1 MNKYHIV
8 IILIIFFGC
17 STSPNPTINDN
28 IALDLNSK
36 DFCRGNGYILSK
48 GKFDGRLNF
57 TFSASRNTVH
67 IQFNDIIGRKTLFL
81 IISNNDI
88 DAWDMRNNRRYNK
101 ASIFL
106 TLPFFEIIEPNELR
120 TFLWGNIPSVFTDV
134 NNLKTQPNKLN
145 GQLQFKSVQTEFGSL
160 VNNVSF
166 KINEENT
173 QITLKIIE
181 REFDAQY
188 PHLIREIPKSVI
200 LIDESP

>member
-1 MNKYHIV
+1 MNKYYIV
-8 IILIIFFGC
+8 LILIIFFVC
-17 STSPNPTINDN
+17 STPTDPIINYYIVSNLCSIDY
-28 IALDLNSK
+28 
-36 DFCRGNGYILSK
+36 CRGNGYILSK

-57 TFSASRNTVH
+57 IFSASRNTAH
-67 IQFNDIIGRKTLFL
+67 IQFKDIIGRKTLFL

-134 NNLKTQPNKLN
+134 NDLKTQPNNLN

-173 QITLKIIE
+173 QITLEIIE

>member
-17 STSPNPTINDN
+17 STSPNPIINDN
-28 IALDLNSK
+28 IAPDLNSK

-134 NNLKTQPNKLN
+134 NDLKTQPNNLN
-145 GQLQFKSVQTEFGSL
+145 GQLQFNSVQSEFGSL

-173 QITLKIIE
+173 QITLEIIE

-200 LIDESP
+200 LIDESL

>member
-1 MNKYHIV
+1 MLFV
-8 IILIIFFGC
+8 GC
-17 STSPNPTINDN
+17 STHPDPILNDYITSN
-28 IALDLNSK
+28 LSNK

-57 TFSASRNTVH
+57 TFSASRNTAY
-67 IQFNDIIGRKTLFL
+67 IQFRDIIGRKTLFL

-106 TLPFFEIIEPNELR
+106 TLPLFEIIEPNELR
-120 TFLWGNIPSVFTDV
+120 TFLWGNIPSIFTDV
-134 NNLKTQPNKLN
+134 NNIKTQPNKLN
-145 GQLQFKSVQTEFGSL
+145 GQLQFKSVQTKFGAL
-160 VNNVSF
+160 VNNISF

-173 QITLKIIE
+173 QITLEIIE

-188 PHLIREIPKSVI
+188 PHLIRQIPESVI
-200 LIDESP
+200 LIDESS

>member
-17 STSPNPTINDN
+17 STSPNPIINDN
-28 IALDLNSK
+28 IATDLNNK

-106 TLPFFEIIEPNELR
+106 TLPLFEIIEPNELR
-120 TFLWGNIPSVFTDV
+120 TFLWCNIPSIFTDV
-134 NNLKTQPNKLN
+134 NNIKTQPNKLN
-145 GQLQFKSVQTEFGSL
+145 GQLQFKSIQTEFGAL
-160 VNNVSF
+160 VNNISF

-173 QITLKIIE
+173 QITLEIIE

-188 PHLIREIPKSVI
+188 PHLIRQIPESVI
-200 LIDESP
+200 LIDESS

>member
-1 MNKYHIV
+1 MNKFYIV
-8 IILIIFFGC
+8 ILLIVFFGC
-17 STSPNPTINDN
+17 STQPKPIINDY
-28 IALDLNSK
+28 IEPDISSK
-36 DFCRGNGYILSK
+36 DYCRGNGYILSK

-134 NNLKTQPNKLN
+134 NDLKTQPNNLN

-173 QITLKIIE
+173 QITLEIIE

-200 LIDESP
+200 LINESP

>member
-17 STSPNPTINDN
+17 STSPNPIINDN
-28 IALDLNSK
+28 IAPDLNSK

-101 ASIFL
+101 ASIIL

-134 NNLKTQPNKLN
+134 NDLKTQPNNLN

-173 QITLKIIE
+173 QITLEIIE

-200 LIDESP
+200 LIDDSS

>member
-17 STSPNPTINDN
+17 STPPNPIINDN
-28 IALDLNSK
+28 IAPDLNSK

-134 NNLKTQPNKLN
+134 NDLKTQPNNLN

-166 KINEENT
+166 IINEENT
-173 QITLKIIE
+173 QITLEIIE

-188 PHLIREIPKSVI
+188 PHLIRDIPKSVI

>member
-17 STSPNPTINDN
+17 STFPSPIINDN
-28 IALDLNSK
+28 IAPDLNSK

-134 NNLKTQPNKLN
+134 NDLKTQPNNLN

-173 QITLKIIE
+173 QITLEIIE

-188 PHLIREIPKSVI
+188 PHLIREIPKSAI
-200 LIDESP
+200 LIDESS

>member
-17 STSPNPTINDN
+17 STSPNPIINDN
-28 IALDLNSK
+28 IAPDLNSK
-36 DFCRGNGYILSK
+36 DFCRGSGYILSK

-134 NNLKTQPNKLN
+134 NDLKTQPNNLN

-173 QITLKIIE
+173 QITLEIIE

>member
-1 MNKYHIV
+1 LNKYYIV
-8 IILIIFFGC
+8 IPLILFVGC
-17 STSPNPTINDN
+17 STPPDPILNDYITSN
-28 IALDLNSK
+28 LSNK

-57 TFSASRNTVH
+57 TFSASRNTAY
-67 IQFNDIIGRKTLFL
+67 IQFRDIIGRKTLFL

-106 TLPFFEIIEPNELR
+106 TLPLFEIIDPNELR
-120 TFLWGNIPSVFTDV
+120 TFLWGNIPSIFTDV
-134 NNLKTQPNKLN
+134 NNIKTQPNKLN
-145 GQLQFKSVQTEFGSL
+145 GQLQFKSVQTKFGAL
-160 VNNVSF
+160 VNNISF

-173 QITLKIIE
+173 QITLEIIE

-188 PHLIREIPKSVI
+188 PHLIRQIPESVI
-200 LIDESP
+200 LIEQNS

>member
-17 STSPNPTINDN
+17 STSPNPIINDN
-28 IALDLNSK
+28 IAPDLNIK

-134 NNLKTQPNKLN
+134 NDLKTQPNNLN

-173 QITLKIIE
+173 QITLEIIE

>member
-1 MNKYHIV
+1 MNKYNIV

-17 STSPNPTINDN
+17 STSPNPIINDN
-28 IALDLNSK
+28 IAPDLNSK

-101 ASIFL
+101 ASILL
-106 TLPFFEIIEPNELR
+106 TLPMFEIIEPNELR
-120 TFLWGNIPSVFTDV
+120 TFLWGNIPSVFSDV
-134 NNLKTQPNKLN
+134 KDIKTQPNKLN
-145 GQLQFKSVQTEFGSL
+145 GQLQFKSVQTAFGAL

-173 QITLKIIE
+173 QITLEIME
-181 REFDAQY
+181 REFGEQY

>member
-17 STSPNPTINDN
+17 STSPNPIINDN
-28 IALDLNSK
+28 IAPDLNSK

-101 ASIFL
+101 ASILL

-134 NNLKTQPNKLN
+134 NDLKTQPNNLN

-173 QITLKIIE
+173 QITLEIIE

>member
-8 IILIIFFGC
+8 IILIIFLGC
-17 STSPNPTINDN
+17 STPPNPIINDN
-28 IALDLNSK
+28 IVPDLNSK

-134 NNLKTQPNKLN
+134 NDLKTQSNNLN

-173 QITLKIIE
+173 QITLEIIE